1 MGLGLLHGQPN
12 NYLTKDWYAT
22 GDRLANWIERE
33 LPSFVG
39 NVPIRYTEA
48 LVGAIRKQ
56 NVPLGISRDA
66 FSILEK
72 REIRFDWP
80 VSVTEFRPSIMEA
93 KRSVEPPVPN
103 KIGAH
108 PMQLKEVSNGELARV
123 RIDGIEA
130 YEHRYQVAIHS
141 DDPSGAVSI
150 LVTIL
155 QMVWDMAQGH
165 NEARQMKRTEAMVE
179 WDEFNTAVDQALA
192 RAPMLR
198 THIRYLSRDEIKSFR
213 NAPNPGAV
221 RNLSI
226 QFAGKITTRTIPLA
240 RRVRR

>member
-22 GDRLANWIERE
+22 GDRLATWIERE
-33 LPSFVG
+33 IPSFAG
-39 NVPIRYTEA
+39 NVPMNYTMA
-48 LVGAIRKQ
+48 VVAAIRKQ

-80 VSVTEFRPSIMEA
+80 VSVMEFRSSIIEA
-93 KRSVEPPVPN
+93 KRSIAPPLPN

-108 PMQLKEVSNGELARV
+108 PVQLKEVSKSELARV
-123 RIDGIEA
+123 RISGIEA
-130 YEHRYQVAIHS
+130 YEHRYQVAVHS
-141 DDPSGAVSI
+141 DDPSGATSI

-155 QMVWDMAQGH
+155 QMVWEMAQGQ

-179 WDEFNTAVDQALA
+179 WEEFNTAVDQALA

-213 NAPNPGAV
+213 SAPNPGAV

-226 QFAGKITTRTIPLA
+226 QFADRITTRTIPPA
-240 RRVRR
+240 RRGRK